1 LAAFAAWLALCRAK
15 MHDFATASFFPGR
28 FFYFFAFFN
37 SLAPP
42 MGGDPPRKEFCA

>member
-1 LAAFAAWLALCRAK
+1 

-42 MGGDPPRKEFCA
+42 MGGDSPRKEFCA